1 MLAISII
8 DINPNG
14 NQPQKKFRC
23 NVQNTKIT
31 FAQCPTKLITFWFN
45 LLNYKGF
52 QKVINRRVPKDLFFF
67 QCKRLILSKTNRS
80 EFESSKT
87 IKNKMIDPI

>member
-52 QKVINRRVPKDLFFF
+52 
-67 QCKRLILSKTNRS
+67 
-80 EFESSKT
+80 
-87 IKNKMIDPI
+87 